1 MYDISQADE
10 LDCLEITQ
18 LMYQEKSCLCVYY
31 SAEIDGFLME
41 NGALMTFSSIEH
53 AQAYL
58 KTTFPTYTRP
68 ISVSIFD
75 FTKLRLM
82 AKHGIALDPCYILTM
97 WNLIDDLAKSFA
109 VPFLGQERTEQIDTI
124 YDKLFF
130 GNNLP
135 AINTSDKI
143 YTPIFTKAERKKL
156 DAILWDGLS
165 IVEHTLSCQPGRI

>member
-18 LMYQEKSCLCVYY
+18 LIYQAKSCLCVYY
-31 SAEIDGFLME
+31 SAERDGFLME
-41 NGALMTFSSIEH
+41 NGALMTFSSADH

-75 FTKLRLM
+75 FTKLRLT
-82 AKHGIALDPCYILTM
+82 ANHESTLDPCYILTM
-97 WNLIDDLAKSFA
+97 WNLIDDLAKSFDM
-109 VPFLGQERTEQIDTI
+109 PFLGQERTEQIDTI

-135 AINTSDKI
+135 AINTSGECYI
-143 YTPIFTKAERKKL
+143 PIFTKAEQKKL
-156 DAILWDGLS
+156 DEILWDGLS
-165 IVEHTLSCQPGRI
+165 VVKHVLSCKRA